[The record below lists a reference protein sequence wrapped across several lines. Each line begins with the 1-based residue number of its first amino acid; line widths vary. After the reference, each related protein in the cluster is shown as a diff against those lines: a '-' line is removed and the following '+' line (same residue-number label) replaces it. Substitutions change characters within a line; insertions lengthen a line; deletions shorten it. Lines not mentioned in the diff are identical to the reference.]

1 MPFDYSRFLRTIEF
15 RARTLRGLSVASSA
29 VAATSLVTLA
39 VMIAIRLLRI
49 PIPYWSLAAFVLP
62 SLVAG
67 AVGYAFG
74 RSGRPRI
81 PHLLLQIDDTLGLNA
96 RFSSLYEL
104 RRRGGGSIFRE
115 RIEAEVRD
123 AAPEWRTALPVGRR
137 TILGGSAGACCIAL
151 AVGLAFVPLPTITG
165 SPSDMLSQ
173 SSAFSQDPL
182 SENTGS
188 LTTPVTQAAAPL
200 TLKTDT
206 EADREAGQPT
216 LAGPGRDQT
225 LEDVMRDLSW
235 MSPDEAV
242 LVPISPDEI
251 EELARLQGEAMRA
264 INQLLEA
271 IRDRLED
278 ASPSDPSELTEEEL
292 EALQRQVDRGGLPPE
307 IQEGLNELMNR
318 RQPRSAE
325 EIVEQLIEQL
335 GDEGQ
340 SERESSE
347 DSESRRPQSTA
358 VAPSAQDIED
368 LLDELGQASS
378 DEEDGSKVA
387 PPPASGESSGLSQDA
402 DGEASSSGQLDRA
415 GREGEEEPG
424 QSGGTS
430 GSSALSDGERE
441 REPGFIREEERA
453 KIGTIGEFISE
464 FVTEG
469 VPIELMP
476 GPNGDEA
483 SFRVSYE
490 QIASIL
496 RERGVP
502 EGAIE
507 IVRNYFNA
515 IAEGGP

>member
-1 MPFDYSRFLRTIEF
+1 MPFDFSRFLLAVES
-15 RARTLRGLSVASSA
+15 RARALRGLSIASHA
-29 VAATSLVTLA
+29 MTWTSLAALA
-39 VMIAIRLLRI
+39 AMVVVRLLRVPFAHWMLI
-49 PIPYWSLAAFVLP
+49 LFALPPVVAA
-62 SLVAG
+62 LVG
-67 AVGYAFG
+67 FAVG
-74 RSGRPRI
+74 RLRHPRI
-81 PHLLLQIDDTLGLNA
+81 PQLLLRIDDALGLDA
-96 RFSSLYEL
+96 GLSSLYEL
-104 RRRGGGSIFRE
+104 RQRTTGSIFRQ
-115 RIEAEVRD
+115 RIEREVRD
-123 AAPEWRTALPVGRR
+123 AVAAWRNALPVRR
-137 TILGGSAGACCIAL
+137 RILLGGSAGICGIAL
-151 AVGLAFVPLPTITG
+151 AVGLAFVPLPPAPASPFDALDRVSEAPIDPLPANSSSLATPTQDVPPPVTIKTGEETAAGAGAPSLG
-165 SPSDMLSQ
+165 SP
-173 SSAFSQDPL
+173 
-182 SENTGS
+182 E
-188 LTTPVTQAAAPL
+188 
-200 TLKTDT
+200 
-206 EADREAGQPT
+206 
-216 LAGPGRDQT
+216 RDQ
-225 LEDVMRDLSW
+225 LLDDVMRDLTGLE
-235 MSPDEAV
+235 PNEAV
-242 LVPISPDEI
+242 LVPVSPDEI
-251 EELARLQGEAMRA
+251 EELAKLQSEAMRA
-264 INQLLEA
+264 VTQLLED
-271 IRDRLED
+271 IQDRLED
-278 ASPSDPSELTEEEL
+278 SSSTELTEEER

-378 DEEDGSKVA
+378 DEEDGSEVA

-469 VPIELMP
+469 VPIELVP